1 MGRQLADLAVGA
13 LVVFAAVA
21 GDKGAGH
28 IGPGQAAG
36 LPQLRQRLLGA
47 AGAQTASLE
56 AAGHQLLPVFKN
68 GALGSGAA
76 DVDT

>member
-13 LVVFAAVA
+13 LVVLAAVA

-36 LPQLRQRLLGA
+36 LPQLRQRLLRP
-47 AGAQTASLE
+47 AGAQAAGLE
-56 AAGHQLLPVFKN
+56 AVGHQLFSVFKN